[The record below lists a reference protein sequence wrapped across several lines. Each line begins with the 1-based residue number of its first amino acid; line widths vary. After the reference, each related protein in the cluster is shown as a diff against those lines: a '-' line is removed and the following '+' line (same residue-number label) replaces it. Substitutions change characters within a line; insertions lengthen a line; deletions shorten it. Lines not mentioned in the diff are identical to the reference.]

1 MSSDLTSSLLQMF
14 GGNIMDQ
21 LGSQLGA
28 DPATTQKAVGAA
40 LPLLLGALGK
50 NASTEDG
57 ASALFSALSS
67 KHDGSVL
74 NDLSGFITKGGDV
87 KDGQGIL
94 RHTLGSKQTG
104 IEQALSQ
111 ATGLG
116 TDSTGNLLAM
126 LAPVVMGA
134 LGQQTRQQ
142 GLDVGGLAKMLMGQ
156 QDQVQSQLG
165 GLSGLLDMNNDGS
178 IIDDVVNLGSKLLG
192 GLFGSKN

>member
-57 ASALFSALSS
+57 ASALFNALSS

-134 LGQQTRQQ
+134 LGQQ
-142 GLDVGGLAKMLMGQ
+142 
-156 QDQVQSQLG
+156 DQVPSQLG

>member
-57 ASALFSALSS
+57 ASALFNALSS

-104 IEQALSQ
+104 RCHGRTRS
-111 ATGLG
+111 
-116 TDSTGNLLAM
+116 TDSS
-126 LAPVVMGA
+126 
-134 LGQQTRQQ
+134 TRI
-142 GLDVGGLAKMLMGQ
+142 GCWRFGKNV
-156 QDQVQSQLG
+156 
-165 GLSGLLDMNNDGS
+165 DGS
-178 IIDDVVNLGSKLLG
+178 TRSGAITIGRAFWSARYEQ
-192 GLFGSKN
+192 